1 MSESGSTRSRPEAQL
16 ATETTPGASAVTQ
29 ADAQAAHGQA
39 ADGQAPGAS
48 GPTRAESAGAES
60 ARAGSAGAGP
70 AGADTQR
77 AESLRAAVL
86 GGAPRYDQNEISRAR
101 AVIWL
106 NVVFVSSWVLLN
118 CAAGWW
124 LHNARPIGVAAAG
137 LAMAGCFGWS
147 LRLISGGRM
156 AKGVAVYTV
165 SGLLLLLAMGLFVP
179 ELALLFTFATFI
191 FLAFGLSYMSGR
203 ASMQVVALTIAVA
216 LVLLLASE
224 AFRWTSGVPN
234 DVYRW
239 FNLTGMLMALSLDAT
254 MFVMLRRTLE
264 ARGQRLVQAERGA
277 AEMQRRIAQQE
288 RLESIGKLAGGV
300 AHDFNNVLAV
310 VLNYAAFIA
319 EAVEDRPEVLRD
331 VEQVQSAAQRA
342 AALTRKLLIFGR
354 RDLAHDDAADLNEVV
369 EATESLL
376 RSVVGESIELRT
388 KLAAGVPKVRM
399 DTTHIEQILLNLSV
413 NARDAMP
420 GGGLLLIETSEREF
434 GDEES
439 GATRP
444 EPGRYACLSV
454 SDTGTGFTEEARQ
467 HAFEPFF
474 TTKPEGRGTGL
485 GLATLYGIAKNAG
498 GDIRLYSER
507 GIGTTIRVYIPEAA
521 SADAPNASA
530 PTPRPVETDGG
541 GRTVLVVEDEPQLR
555 QVATRILERQNY
567 RVCAP
572 ESSEAALAVLRG
584 KAPLALLLTD
594 VVMPGIS
601 GLQLAEEAARLR
613 PQLNVLFMSGFP
625 RDLWERGAIDENLAI
640 IEKPFD
646 SQDLLRRVFEVV
658 SPDLAAEPSA

>member
-1 MSESGSTRSRPEAQL
+1 MSGSGTTGSRQQAQL
-16 ATETTPGASAVTQ
+16 AAETTPAASAATQ
-29 ADAQAAHGQA
+29 ADGRAP
-39 ADGQAPGAS
+39 DGRAPDGRTPD
-48 GPTRAESAGAES
+48 GRTPGAES
-60 ARAGSAGAGP
+60 P
-70 AGADTQR
+70 R
-77 AESLRAAVL
+77 AESLRAVVL
-86 GGAPRYDQNEISRAR
+86 GGAPRYDQYEISRAR

-106 NVVFVSSWVLLN
+106 NLACVAAWVLLN

-124 LHNARPIGVAAAG
+124 LHNARPVGVAAAG
-137 LAMAGCFGWS
+137 LAMAGCFIWA

-156 AKGVAVYTV
+156 AQGVALYTV

-179 ELALLFTFATFI
+179 ELSLLFTFATFI

-216 LVLLLASE
+216 LALLLSSE
-224 AFRWTSGVPN
+224 AFRWTSGVPD

-239 FNLTGMLMALSLDAT
+239 VNLTGMLMALSIDAT

-264 ARGQRLVQAERGA
+264 ERAHRLVEAERGT
-277 AEMQRRIAQQE
+277 AEMQLRIAQQE

-342 AALTRKLLIFGR
+342 AALTRKLLIFGK
-354 RDLAHDDAADLNEVV
+354 RDLVHDDAAALNEVV
-369 EATESLL
+369 DATETLL
-376 RSVVGESIELRT
+376 RSAVGEHIELRT
-388 KLAAGVPKVRM
+388 KLAAGVSRVRM
-399 DTTHIEQILLNLSV
+399 DTTHIEQVLLNLAV

-420 GGGLLLIETSEREF
+420 DGGLLLIETSEREF
-434 GDEES
+434 SDEECS
-439 GATRP
+439 ATRP

-454 SDTGTGFTEEARQ
+454 SDTGSGFSDEARE

-498 GDIRLYSER
+498 GDIRLYTEP
-507 GIGTTIRVYIPEAA
+507 GIGTTIRVYIPEVT
-521 SADAPNASA
+521 SADAPAASVPA
-530 PTPRPVETDGG
+530 PRPAETDGG
-541 GRTVLVVEDEPQLR
+541 GRTVLLVEDEPQLR
-555 QVATRILERQNY
+555 QVSARILERHNY
-567 RVCAP
+567 RVSAP
-572 ESSEAALAVLRG
+572 ETPEAALSVLRA

-594 VVMPGIS
+594 VVMPGMS

-613 PQLNVLFMSGFP
+613 PELPVLFMSGFP
-625 RDLWERGAIDENLAI
+625 RDLWERGAIDRNLAI
-640 IEKPFD
+640 MEKPFD
-646 SQDLLRRVFEVV
+646 SQELLRRVSEAL
-658 SPDLAAEPSA
+658 SPDIRAQAPA

>member
-1 MSESGSTRSRPEAQL
+1 LTGAANGTMSGSWIPWWRRGAKLAAETRAASVAGSPRAGVRG
-16 ATETTPGASAVTQ
+16 ADVPGAGV
-29 ADAQAAHGQA
+29 
-39 ADGQAPGAS
+39 PGA
-48 GPTRAESAGAES
+48 G
-60 ARAGSAGAGP
+60 
-70 AGADTQR
+70 
-77 AESLRAAVL
+77 SLRAAAL
-86 GGAPRYDQNEISRAR
+86 SGASRYDKYEISRAR

-106 NVVFVSSWVLLN
+106 NLACVAAWVLLN

-124 LHNARPIGVAAAG
+124 LHNARPVGVAAAG
-137 LAMAGCFGWS
+137 LAMAGCFVWA

-156 AKGVAVYTV
+156 AQGVALYTV

-179 ELALLFTFATFI
+179 ELSLLFTFATFI

-216 LVLLLASE
+216 LALLLSSE
-224 AFRWTSGVPN
+224 AFRWTSGVPD

-239 FNLTGMLMALSLDAT
+239 VNLTGMLMALSIDAT

-264 ARGQRLVQAERGA
+264 ERGHRLVQAERGA

-331 VEQVQSAAQRA
+331 VEQVRSAAQRA
-342 AALTRKLLIFGR
+342 AALTRKLLIFGK

-369 EATESLL
+369 DATETLL
-376 RSVVGESIELRT
+376 CSVVGEHIELRT
-388 KLAAGVPKVRM
+388 KLAAGVSRVRM
-399 DTTHIEQILLNLSV
+399 DTTHIEQVLLNLAV

-420 GGGLLLIETSEREF
+420 DGGLLLIETSEREF
-434 GDEES
+434 SDEEC
-439 GATRP
+439 GATKP

-454 SDTGTGFTEEARQ
+454 SDTGTGFSDEARQ

-498 GDIRLYSER
+498 GDIRLYSEP

-521 SADAPNASA
+521 GADAAAASA
-530 PTPRPVETDGG
+530 SPPRRVETDGG
-541 GRTVLVVEDEPQLR
+541 ALTVLLVEDEPQLR
-555 QVATRILERQNY
+555 QVATRILEHHKY
-567 RVCAP
+567 RVSAP
-572 ESSEAALAVLRG
+572 ETPEAALSVLRG

-594 VVMPGIS
+594 VVMPGMS

-613 PQLNVLFMSGFP
+613 PELPVLFMSGFP
-625 RDLWERGAIDENLAI
+625 RDLWERGAIDRNLAI

-646 SQDLLRRVFEVV
+646 SQELLRRVCEVL
-658 SPDLAAEPSA
+658 SPDTRAQASA